1 MEITDVAIDELLH
14 IIDYPWFSYLFME
27 LKNKKKNFY
36 MRMDMREDRILSI
49 CIGICNGRN

>member
-27 LKNKKKNFY
+27 LKNKKKKFLHEDGYERRQDIKY
-36 MRMDMREDRILSI
+36 MHRHMQR
-49 CIGICNGRN
+49 